1 MTVTAKI
8 NETTEAFTTIYVT
21 PKTAQIVDT
30 VSITGL
36 ADLSKYNTDDFTTL
50 PTLVAETGDDV
61 EYQEETPH
69 STGWKYYGAD
79 GNSSE
84 VTTTAFDKPGVYKTT
99 YNLAIK
105 DGVNKTFKTN
115 TEGGADVIINTDKPN
130 DTGFEVE
137 TTGAFFATGTDQAPA
152 PLTVTVSVTVSEAK
166 AADSAI
172 SLTFDKDTVDNNKVS
187 AVDGLVGVERIT
199 ELSSVAVNKDSSSS
213 GSNLKGE
220 IGSDGTI
227 TFSVDDSASS
237 TDPVVGGTFTVD
249 IPADNLTLKP
259 GYALAEN
266 AENVNVTV
274 TVEVTPK
281 A

>member
-1 MTVTAKI
+1 M
-8 NETTEAFTTIYVT
+8 
-21 PKTAQIVDT
+21 
-30 VSITGL
+30 
-36 ADLSKYNTDDFTTL
+36 
-50 PTLVAETGDDV
+50 PTLVAATGDNV

-199 ELSSVAVNKDSSSS
+199 ELSSVAVNKNSSSS

>member
-36 ADLSKYNTDDFTTL
+36 ADLSKYNTDDFTAL

-84 VTTTAFDKPGVYKTT
+84 VTATAFDKPGVYKAT

-115 TEGGADVIINTDKPN
+115 TQGGADVIINTDKPN

-137 TTGAFFATGTDQAPA
+137 TTGAFFATGDQAPA

-172 SLTFDKDTVDNNKVS
+172 SLTFDKDTADNNNVS
-187 AVDGLVGVERIT
+187 AVDGLVGVKEIT
-199 ELSSVAVNKDSSSS
+199 SLSNVAVNKDSSSS
-213 GSNLKGE
+213 SSNLKGE

-237 TDPVVGGTFTVD
+237 TDPVVGGTFTVE
-249 IPADNLTLKP
+249 IPAANLTLKP